1 MYEASSFGCRIL
13 GCGCHRTR
21 RMSKHDAG
29 FHFQRLSVAQVPPE
43 PPLGQRIRNGFC
55 LIGKCA
61 EKMNVLHLAFF
72 IDNDADWNRVESPF
86 SEQRINSF
94 RNIFTVC
101 VVLYANRNITAAPP
115 RNGAGLLRQAHLVHF
130 LDEILGQF
138 YIPTNK
144 HKLDHVTADLRRQY
158 APMQLGDGRTVVKA
172 DEGVIGD
179 PDKRRWLFHPIVRAQ
194 TFVVEIDQVQRVP
207 SRGKREKQILS
218 NNQEDRKSTRLNSS
232 HLGISYAVFCLKK
245 KNSR

>member
-1 MYEASSFGCRIL
+1 MCFTLPSLSIMM
-13 GCGCHRTR
+13 RTGTGLNLR
-21 RMSKHDAG
+21 SA
-29 FHFQRLSVAQVPPE
+29 
-43 PPLGQRIRNGFC
+43 
-55 LIGKCA
+55 
-61 EKMNVLHLAFF
+61 
-72 IDNDADWNRVESPF
+72 
-86 SEQRINSF
+86 NSGS
-94 RNIFTVC
+94 T
-101 VVLYANRNITAAPP
+101 LYANRNITAAPP

-218 NNQEDRKSTRLNSS
+218 NNQDTALAFPLEFVRGPDLRENVVAGVRRRWT
-232 HLGISYAVFCLKK
+232 GVFF
-245 KNSR
+245 RPIRG